1 MPRRHLEFALLL
13 YLVVAGCGLNGSDN
27 DPRLFMDTYEEGYD
41 GFAFLHVSWWYPPGG
56 ATAYVLEQFDSS
68 GNHADIKVGAL
79 GQKVTAQLDIEASQV
94 RIEVQLP
101 FLLAALA
108 NKIQPYLQ
116 KSGTDMLRLPPKK

>member
-1 MPRRHLEFALLL
+1 MPPYIGEGRPIIRYEDVRMSKSMVVTIPHELGAAEARRRIADGLGPLQQSL
-13 YLVVAGCGLNGSDN
+13 AGKLTSDVQWN
-27 DPRLFMDTYEEGYD
+27 
-41 GFAFLHVSWWYPPGG
+41 
-56 ATAYVLEQFDSS
+56 

-79 GQKVTAQLDIEASQV
+79 GQKVTAQLDIEATQV
-94 RIEVQLP
+94 RVEVQLP

>member
-1 MPRRHLEFALLL
+1 MAKSIIVTIPHDLGAAEARRRLAEGLGPLQQSFAGKLT
-13 YLVVAGCGLNGSDN
+13 SD
-27 DPRLFMDTYEEGYD
+27 
-41 GFAFLHVSWWYPPGG
+41 VQW
-56 ATAYVLEQFDSS
+56 S

-79 GQKVTAQLDIEASQV
+79 GQKVTAQLEVEQAQV